1 MATGNKHLEC
11 ITLTAASSMSAASQQ
26 FCIVKQVSATECAPV
41 SADTDVPLG
50 VLQNSPGLGE
60 PALVALAGFT
70 QLRANADLSAGARV
84 AGTTTA
90 RAIAVVAGTSTGFY
104 AVGRVLSVDAAV
116 NAGGLVSAVIDC
128 RNPAR
133 NL

>member
-1 MATGNKHLEC
+1 MAVGSKNLHTKSF
-11 ITLTAASSMSAASQQ
+11 TAASAMSAASAQ
-26 FCIVKQVSATECAPV
+26 FCVVKLTTGGVCPV
-41 SADTDVPLG
+41 TANTDVPLG

-60 PALVALAGFT
+60 PALVALSGETKIRVGGTDIARG
-70 QLRANADLSAGARV
+70 DRV
-84 AGTTTA
+84 AADSTA

-104 AVGRVLSVDAAV
+104 PIGVILSIDAAD
-116 NAGGLVSAVIDC
+116 NDGALASAVIDC